1 MYQVTTMEA
10 RQLIDFLNEEAHEN
24 TNTTDEETVIL
35 EFRRLFETSL
45 TDEERNIIIDLAHA
59 NPILGKM
66 FDDFW
71 GGLPE

>member
-1 MYQVTTMEA
+1 MYPVTTMEA
-10 RQLIDFLNEEAHEN
+10 RQLVDFLNEEAIEN
-24 TNTTDEETVIL
+24 TKSTDEETVIL

-45 TDEERNIIIDLAHA
+45 TDDERNTIIDLAHK
-59 NPILGKM
+59 NPVLGRM

>member
-1 MYQVTTMEA
+1 MYTITQMEA
-10 RQLIDFLNEEAHEN
+10 RQLVDFLNEEAVEN
-24 TNTTDEETVIL
+24 VGTSDEERTIL
-35 EFRRLFETSL
+35 EFRKLFELSF
-45 TDEERNIIIDLAHA
+45 TDKERDAIIDLAHA

>member
-1 MYQVTTMEA
+1 MEA
-10 RQLIDFLNEEAHEN
+10 RQLVDFLNEEAIEN
-24 TNTTDEETVIL
+24 TKSTDEETVIL

-45 TDEERNIIIDLAHA
+45 TDEERNTIIDLAHA

-66 FDDFW
+66 FNDFW

>member
-10 RQLIDFLNEEAHEN
+10 RQLVDFLNEEAHEN

-66 FDDFW
+66 FEDFW

>member
-10 RQLIDFLNEEAHEN
+10 RQLVDFLNEEAIDN
-24 TNTTDEETVIL
+24 TNSTDEETVIL

-45 TDEERNIIIDLAHA
+45 TEDERNTIIDLAHA

-66 FDDFW
+66 FADFW

>member
-10 RQLIDFLNEEAHEN
+10 RQLVDFLNEEAIDN
-24 TNTTDEETVIL
+24 TNSTDEETVIL

-45 TDEERNIIIDLAHA
+45 TDDERNTIIDLAHA

-66 FDDFW
+66 FTDFW

>member
-1 MYQVTTMEA
+1 MYTITQMEA
-10 RQLIDFLNEEAHEN
+10 HQLVDFLNEEAIEN
-24 TNTTDEETVIL
+24 VGASDEERVIL
-35 EFRRLFETSL
+35 EFRKLFELSF
-45 TDEERNIIIDLAHA
+45 TDEERDAIIDLAHV

>member
-1 MYQVTTMEA
+1 MYQVTPMEA
-10 RQLIDFLNEEAHEN
+10 RQLVDFLNEEAIEN
-24 TNTTDEETVIL
+24 TKSTDEETVIL

-45 TDEERNIIIDLAHA
+45 TDEERNTIIDLAHA

-66 FDDFW
+66 FNDFW